1 MLGLSQVFPPETTAV
16 LSGSVKV
23 RGKLRSFLF
32 GRLIFG
38 PACLEV
44 ESLRSERKGIL
55 TEMLA
60 ANCLLQVPPG
70 RDRLDEGEPVKVQL
84 LDLGLDGLSY
94 FEVPP
99 Y

>member
-23 RGKLRSFLF
+23 RGKLLSFLF

-38 PACLEV
+38 PAGLKV

-70 RDRLDEGEPVKVQL
+70 RDRLDKGEPVKVQL

-94 FEVPP
+94 FEVPSC
-99 Y
+99 

>member
-1 MLGLSQVFPPETTAV
+1 
-16 LSGSVKV
+16 VKV